1 MSFRTRLQGFVE
13 NRQKIQ
19 IWYGMGCHNTVTG
32 RVLNVDHDH
41 IDLESYSHESDGQ
54 IHIRRILI
62 PLHLILHIDI
72 TSSEIEEEEEAAAGA
87 PTTAT
92 IVGEPRETK
101 LLTPLLSIIDLPDA
115 PKGYA
120 VRILSQLNASYS
132 NRFSRMAAGPGGVYF
147 ACDGSVWY
155 VDQGGQLTEYARIR
169 GNSTISGL
177 RFDRKGVL
185 YVSTIQGTVYRID
198 PNKSGRIL
206 AQLDGSLT
214 GGGTFLSDLAIG
226 ARDELYVSN
235 FPSNTGGIFRIDRTG
250 EYEVM
255 IGGPGHG
262 TQGLLLDTDN
272 FLWCLEHA
280 TGSVVKRSLDGRE
293 IARVTVAEPECFNF
307 ADGYDGNLTMD
318 SLGRLYVTAGRSGTV
333 LRVNREGRS
342 EVFLNGLVNPTGIAF
357 GSDGALFVLEAGRS
371 RVLRVAA
378 LDKADRTASATAL
391 S

>member
-32 RVLNVDHDH
+32 RVLSVDHDH
-41 IDLESYSHESDGQ
+41 IDVESYSHESDGQ
-54 IHIRRILI
+54 IHIRRILV

-72 TSSEIEEEEEAAAGA
+72 TSAEMAEEEDNFSLPVEK
-87 PTTAT
+87 
-92 IVGEPRETK
+92 ETK
-101 LLTPLLSIIDLPDA
+101 QTAAPQMSVIDLPDA
-115 PKGYA
+115 PRGYG
-120 VRILSQLNASYS
+120 VKVLSQLNASYS
-132 NRFSRMAAGPGGVYF
+132 NRFSRMASGPGGVYF
-147 ACDGSVWY
+147 ACDGSVWF
-155 VDQGGQLTEYARIR
+155 VDSSGQLTEYARIR

-185 YVSTIQGTVYRID
+185 YVATIQGTVYRID
-198 PNKSGRIL
+198 PNKSDRIL

-226 ARDELYVSN
+226 TRDEIYVSN
-235 FPSNTGGIFRIDRTG
+235 FPSNTGGIFKIDRTG
-250 EYEVM
+250 DYEVLV
-255 IGGPGHG
+255 GGPGHG
-262 TQGLLLDTDN
+262 TQGLLLDSDG

-293 IARVTVAEPECFNF
+293 VARIQVAEPESFNF
-307 ADGYDGNLTMD
+307 ADGYDGNLSMD
-318 SLGRLYVTAGRSGTV
+318 SLGRIYVTAGRAGSV
-333 LRVNREGRS
+333 FRVNREGRS
-342 EVFLNGLVNPTGIAF
+342 ETFLVGLVNPTGVAF
-357 GSDGALFVLEAGRS
+357 GADGALFVLEAGRS

-378 LDKADRTASATAL
+378 LEKGDRTASATAL

>member
-13 NRQKIQ
+13 SRQKIQ

-32 RVLNVDHDH
+32 RVLGVDHDH
-41 IDLESYSHESDGQ
+41 IDVESYSHESDGQ

-72 TSSEIEEEEEAAAGA
+72 TTAEIEELEESYEVPEEKEGKE
-87 PTTAT
+87 TAKGQA
-92 IVGEPRETK
+92 V
-101 LLTPLLSIIDLPDA
+101 IDLPDA
-115 PKGYA
+115 PRGYA
-120 VRILSQLNASYS
+120 VKVLSQLNASYS
-132 NRFSRMAAGPGGVYF
+132 NRFSRMTAGPGGIYF
-147 ACDGSVWY
+147 SCDGSVWF
-155 VDQGGQLTEYARIR
+155 VDSSGQPSEYARIR

-185 YVSTIQGTVYRID
+185 YVATIQGTVYKID

-206 AQLDGSLT
+206 AQLDGALT

-226 ARDELYVSN
+226 PREEVYVSN
-235 FPSNTGGIFRIDRTG
+235 FPSNTGGIFKIDRTG
-250 EYEVM
+250 EYEVL

-262 TQGLLLDTDN
+262 TQGLLLDPDG

-280 TGSVVKRSLDGRE
+280 TGSIVKRSLDGRE
-293 IARVTVAEPECFNF
+293 VSRVNVAESDSFNF
-307 ADGYDGNLTMD
+307 ADGYDGNLAMD
-318 SLGRLYVTAGRSGTV
+318 SLGRLYVTAGRAGNV
-333 LRVNREGRS
+333 IRVNREGRTES
-342 EVFLNGLVNPTGIAF
+342 FLSGLINPTGVAF

-378 LDKADRTASATAL
+378 LDKADRTSTAPLL

>member
-32 RVLNVDHDH
+32 RVLTVDHDH
-41 IDLESYSHESDGQ
+41 IDVESYSHESDGQ

-72 TSSEIEEEEEAAAGA
+72 TSAEIEEEDDSQAA
-87 PTTAT
+87 P
-92 IVGEPRETK
+92 EQKDTK
-101 LLTPLLSIIDLPDA
+101 SGQTNNASQELSTIIDLPDA
-115 PKGYA
+115 PRGYA
-120 VRILSQLNASYS
+120 VRILSQLNANYS
-132 NRFSRMAAGPGGVYF
+132 NRFSRMAAGPGGIYF
-147 ACDGSVWY
+147 ACDGSVWFI
-155 VDQGGQLTEYARIR
+155 DNAGQLTEYARIR

-177 RFDRKGVL
+177 RFDKKGVL
-185 YVSTIQGTVYRID
+185 YVATIQGTVYRID

-226 ARDELYVSN
+226 VREEVIFVSN
-235 FPSNTGGIFRIDRTG
+235 FPSNTGGIFKIDRTG
-250 EYEVM
+250 EYEVLV
-255 IGGPGHG
+255 GGPGHG
-262 TQGLLLDTDN
+262 TQGLHLDADG

-293 IARVTVAEPECFNF
+293 IARVAVAEPESFNF

-318 SLGRLYVTAGRSGTV
+318 SLGRLYVTAGRSGSV
-333 LRVNREGRS
+333 LRVNREGKS
-342 EVFLNGLVNPTGIAF
+342 EPFLTGLVNPTGIAF
-357 GSDGALFVLEAGRS
+357 SPDGALFVLEAGRS
-371 RVLRVAA
+371 RVLKVAA
-378 LDKADRTASATAL
+378 LDKAERTSSATAL

>member
-32 RVLNVDHDH
+32 RVLAVDHDH
-41 IDLESYSHESDGQ
+41 IDVESYSHESDGQ
-54 IHIRRILI
+54 IHIRRILV

-72 TSSEIEEEEEAAAGA
+72 TSAEIEEEDESFNLPEQKDNKNQNAS
-87 PTTAT
+87 
-92 IVGEPRETK
+92 
-101 LLTPLLSIIDLPDA
+101 LSVIDLPDA
-115 PKGYA
+115 PRGYG
-120 VRILSQLNASYS
+120 VRVLSQLNASYS

-147 ACDGSVWY
+147 ACDGSVWF
-155 VDQGGQLTEYARIR
+155 VDSAGQLTEYARIR

-185 YVSTIQGTVYRID
+185 YVATIQGTVYRID

-206 AQLDGSLT
+206 AQLDGSMT

-226 ARDELYVSN
+226 TRDEIYVSN
-235 FPSNTGGIFRIDRTG
+235 FPSNTGGIFKIDRTG
-250 EYEVM
+250 EYEVL

-262 TQGLLLDTDN
+262 TQGLLLDSDG

-293 IARVTVAEPECFNF
+293 VARIQVAEPESFNF
-307 ADGYDGNLTMD
+307 ADGYDGNLSMD
-318 SLGRLYVTAGRSGTV
+318 SLGRIYVTAGRAGCV
-333 LRVNREGRS
+333 FRVNREGRS
-342 EVFLNGLVNPTGIAF
+342 ETFLSGLINPTGVAF
-357 GSDGALFVLEAGRS
+357 GADGALFVLEAGRS
-371 RVLRVAA
+371 RVLKVAA

>member
-1 MSFRTRLQGFVE
+1 
-13 NRQKIQ
+13 
-19 IWYGMGCHNTVTG
+19 
-32 RVLNVDHDH
+32 
-41 IDLESYSHESDGQ
+41 
-54 IHIRRILI
+54 
-62 PLHLILHIDI
+62 
-72 TSSEIEEEEEAAAGA
+72 
-87 PTTAT
+87 
-92 IVGEPRETK
+92 
-101 LLTPLLSIIDLPDA
+101 
-115 PKGYA
+115 
-120 VRILSQLNASYS
+120 LSQLNASYS

-147 ACDGSVWY
+147 ACDGSVWF

-198 PNKSGRIL
+198 PSKSGRIL

-226 ARDELYVSN
+226 AREEIYVSN
-235 FPSNTGGIFRIDRTG
+235 FPSNTGGIFRIDRNG

-255 IGGPGHG
+255 VGGPGHG
-262 TQGLLLDTDN
+262 TQGLWLDNDG
-272 FLWCLEHA
+272 FLWCLEHV
-280 TGSVVKRSLDGRE
+280 TGSVIKRSLDGRE
-293 IARVTVAEPECFNF
+293 VARVLVTEPECFNF

-333 LRVNREGRS
+333 LRVNREGKS
-342 EVFLNGLVNPTGIAF
+342 EVFLNGLLNPTGITF
-357 GSDGALFVLEAGRS
+357 GSDGTLFVLEAGRS
-371 RVLRVAA
+371 RVLRVAT

>member
-32 RVLNVDHDH
+32 RVLSVDHDH
-41 IDLESYSHESDGQ
+41 IDVESYSHESDGQ

-72 TSSEIEEEEEAAAGA
+72 TTAEIAEDDESFDTKVEEKESGKEAKKTQA
-87 PTTAT
+87 
-92 IVGEPRETK
+92 V
-101 LLTPLLSIIDLPDA
+101 IDLPDA
-115 PKGYA
+115 PRGYA
-120 VRILSQLNASYS
+120 VKVLSQLNSTFS
-132 NRFSRMAAGPGGVYF
+132 NRFSRMTAGPGGIYF
-147 ACDGSVWY
+147 SVDGSVWF
-155 VDQGGQLTEYARIR
+155 VDNSGQPTEYARIR

-185 YVSTIQGTVYRID
+185 YVATIQGIVYKID

-206 AQLDGSLT
+206 AQLDGNKT

-226 ARDELYVSN
+226 PREEVYVSN
-235 FPSNTGGIFRIDRTG
+235 FPSNTGGIFKIDKAG
-250 EYEVM
+250 DAEVL

-262 TQGLLLDTDN
+262 TQGLLLDPDG

-293 IARVTVAEPECFNF
+293 VSRVAIAESDSFNF
-307 ADGYDGNLTMD
+307 ADGYDGNLAMD
-318 SLGRLYVTAGRSGTV
+318 SLGRLYITAGRAGTV
-333 LRVNREGRS
+333 IRVNREGRT
-342 EVFLNGLVNPTGIAF
+342 EEFLKGLINPTGIAF

-378 LDKADRTASATAL
+378 LDKADRTASAPLL

>member
-1 MSFRTRLQGFVE
+1 MSFRTRLQVFVE
-13 NRQKIQ
+13 SRQKIQ

-32 RVLNVDHDH
+32 RVLSVDHDH

-54 IHIRRILI
+54 IHIRRILV

-72 TSSEIEEEEEAAAGA
+72 TASEIEEDENSLVN
-87 PTTAT
+87 
-92 IVGEPRETK
+92 VGEPQEAI
-101 LLTPLLSIIDLPDA
+101 PAQQHVISVIDLPDA

-120 VRILSQLNASYS
+120 VRVLSQLNSSYS
-132 NRFSRMAAGPGGVYF
+132 NRFSRMTAGPGGVYF
-147 ACDGSVWY
+147 ACDGSVWF

-185 YVSTIQGTVYRID
+185 YVSTIQGTLYRID
-198 PNKSGRIL
+198 VNKSGRIL

-226 ARDELYVSN
+226 LREEIYVSN
-235 FPSNTGGIFRIDRTG
+235 FPSNTGGIFKIDRGG
-250 EYEVM
+250 EYEV
-255 IGGPGHG
+255 IVGGPGHG
-262 TQGLLLDTDN
+262 TQGLWLDNDG

-280 TGSVVKRSLDGRE
+280 AGSVIKRSLDGRE
-293 IARVTVAEPECFNF
+293 IASVAVAEPESFNF

-318 SLGRLYVTAGRSGTV
+318 SLGRLYITAGRAGTV
-333 LRVNREGRS
+333 YRVNREGRS
-342 EVFLNGLVNPTGIAF
+342 EVFLNGLVNPTGIVFA
-357 GSDGALFVLEAGRS
+357 SDGSLFVLEAGRS

>member
-32 RVLNVDHDH
+32 RVLSVDHDH
-41 IDLESYSHESDGQ
+41 IDVESYSHESDGQ

-72 TSSEIEEEEEAAAGA
+72 TSAESIDEEEADSTQGA
-87 PTTAT
+87 EGAKEGKQSAT
-92 IVGEPRETK
+92 EMQV
-101 LLTPLLSIIDLPDA
+101 IDLPDA
-115 PKGYA
+115 PRGYA
-120 VRILSQLNASYS
+120 VRVLSQLNASYS
-132 NRFSRMAAGPGGVYF
+132 NRFSRMASGPGGVYF
-147 ACDGSVWY
+147 ACDGSVWF
-155 VDQGGQLTEYARIR
+155 VDSAGQLTEYARIR

-185 YVSTIQGTVYRID
+185 YVATIQGTVYRID

-226 ARDELYVSN
+226 TREELFVSN
-235 FPSNTGGIFRIDRTG
+235 FPSNTGGIFKIDRTG
-250 EYEVM
+250 EYEVL

-262 TQGLLLDTDN
+262 TQGLLLDPDG

-293 IARVTVAEPECFNF
+293 IARVVVAEPESFNF
-307 ADGYDGNLTMD
+307 ADGYDGNLSMD
-318 SLGRLYVTAGRSGTV
+318 SLGRLYVTAGRSGCV
-333 LRVNREGRS
+333 LRVNREGKS
-342 EVFLNGLVNPTGIAF
+342 EIFLTGLVNPTGVAF

-378 LDKADRTASATAL
+378 LDKADRTANATAL

>member
-32 RVLNVDHDH
+32 RVLGVDHDH

-54 IHIRRILI
+54 IHIRRILV

-72 TSSEIEEEEEAAAGA
+72 TSSEIEEEEE
-87 PTTAT
+87 TTT
-92 IVGEPRETK
+92 VLEPKETK
-101 LLTPLLSIIDLPDA
+101 LLSPLLSIIDLPDA

-132 NRFSRMAAGPGGVYF
+132 NRFSRMATGPGGVYF
-147 ACDGSVWY
+147 ACDGSVWF

-198 PNKSGRIL
+198 PSKSGRIL

-226 ARDELYVSN
+226 AREEIYVSN
-235 FPSNTGGIFRIDRTG
+235 FPSNTGGIFRIDRNG

-255 IGGPGHG
+255 VGGPGHG
-262 TQGLLLDTDN
+262 TQGLWLDNDGY
-272 FLWCLEHA
+272 LWCLEHV
-280 TGSVVKRSLDGRE
+280 TGSVIKRSLDGRE
-293 IARVTVAEPECFNF
+293 VARVSVTEPECFNF

-333 LRVNREGRS
+333 LRVNREGKS
-342 EVFLNGLVNPTGIAF
+342 EVFLNGLLNPTGITF
-357 GSDGALFVLEAGRS
+357 GSDGTLFVLEAGRS
-371 RVLRVAA
+371 RVLRVAT

>member
-32 RVLNVDHDH
+32 RVLSVDHDH
-41 IDLESYSHESDGQ
+41 IDVESYSHESDGQ

-72 TSSEIEEEEEAAAGA
+72 TSAEIAEEEDSSMAPETREGKAPAADG
-87 PTTAT
+87 T
-92 IVGEPRETK
+92 
-101 LLTPLLSIIDLPDA
+101 LIDLPDA

-120 VRILSQLNASYS
+120 VRVLSQLNASYS
-132 NRFSRMAAGPGGVYF
+132 NRFSRMASGPGGVYF
-147 ACDGSVWY
+147 ACDGSVWF
-155 VDQGGQLTEYARIR
+155 VDNGGQLTEYARIR

-185 YVSTIQGTVYRID
+185 YVATIQGTVYRID

-226 ARDELYVSN
+226 TREELFVSN
-235 FPSNTGGIFRIDRTG
+235 FPSNTGGIFKIDKTG
-250 EYEVM
+250 EYEVL

-262 TQGLLLDTDN
+262 TQGLLLDNDN

-293 IARVTVAEPECFNF
+293 VARVVVAEPESFNF
-307 ADGYDGNLTMD
+307 ADGYDGNLSMD
-318 SLGRLYVTAGRSGTV
+318 SLGRLYVTAGRSGSV

-342 EVFLNGLVNPTGIAF
+342 ETFLTGLVNPTGVAF
-357 GSDGALFVLEAGRS
+357 GPDGALFILEAGRS

>member
-13 NRQKIQ
+13 SRQKIQ

-32 RVLNVDHDH
+32 RVLGVDHDH
-41 IDLESYSHESDGQ
+41 IDVESYSHESDGQ

-72 TSSEIEEEEEAAAGA
+72 TTAEIEELEESYEVPEEKEGKDAAKGQ
-87 PTTAT
+87 T
-92 IVGEPRETK
+92 V
-101 LLTPLLSIIDLPDA
+101 IDLPDA
-115 PKGYA
+115 PRGYA
-120 VRILSQLNASYS
+120 VKVLSQLNASYS
-132 NRFSRMAAGPGGVYF
+132 NRFSRMTAGPGGIYF
-147 ACDGSVWY
+147 SCDGSVWF
-155 VDQGGQLTEYARIR
+155 VDSSGQPSEYARIR

-185 YVSTIQGTVYRID
+185 YVATIQGTVYKID

-206 AQLDGSLT
+206 AQLDGALT

-226 ARDELYVSN
+226 PREEVYVSN
-235 FPSNTGGIFRIDRTG
+235 FPSNTGGIFKIDRTG
-250 EYEVM
+250 EYEVL

-262 TQGLLLDTDN
+262 TQGLLLDPDG

-280 TGSVVKRSLDGRE
+280 TGSIVKRSLDGRE
-293 IARVTVAEPECFNF
+293 VSRVNVAESDSFNF
-307 ADGYDGNLTMD
+307 ADGYDGNLAMD
-318 SLGRLYVTAGRSGTV
+318 SLGRLYVTAGRAGSV
-333 LRVNREGRS
+333 IRVNREGRTES
-342 EVFLNGLVNPTGIAF
+342 FLQGLINPTGVAF

-378 LDKADRTASATAL
+378 LDKADRTTSAPLL